1 MFPLEIDE
9 FQSPTVNLPK
19 GNLEKQSIR
28 NLVRI
33 TIVGTINLCL
43 KKWFLINVK
52 QWLETVVVMIDNQV
66 KYELKDGNHGG

>member
-43 KKWFLINVK
+43 KNAF
-52 QWLETVVVMIDNQV
+52 
-66 KYELKDGNHGG
+66 